1 MNSGDKMK
9 KEELELQVKAIID
22 KMRPFLISDGG
33 DLEFVKLEDNI
44 VYVRLSGACQ
54 NCSLIDVT
62 LKEGVEE
69 MIINEIPEIKE
80 VRNIDQENI

>member
-1 MNSGDKMK
+1 MK
-9 KEELELQVKAIID
+9 KEEIELQVKAIID

-44 VYVRLSGACQ
+44 VYVKLSGACQ

-62 LKEGVEE
+62 LKDGIEE
-69 MIINEIPEIKE
+69 MITNEIPEIKE
-80 VRNIDQENI
+80 VRNIDEENI